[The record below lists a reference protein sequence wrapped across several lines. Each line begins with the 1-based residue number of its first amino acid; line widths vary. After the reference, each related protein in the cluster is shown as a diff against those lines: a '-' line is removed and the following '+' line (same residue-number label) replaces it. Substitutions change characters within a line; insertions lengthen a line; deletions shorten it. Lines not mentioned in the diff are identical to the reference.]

1 MKFVSEETFTAYQAG
16 TVNDMEI
23 LDPSTDLGNLTPRS
37 RTKKSDSLGWF
48 ERIHARYAPSRRLR
62 HRFFEDQIL
71 VDTFLNLKSIAYAE
85 PQLIRCWQDRYE
97 SAYQMVAGDLK
108 VPIQADK
115 VPDFLQILFPS
126 FPYRFSTYNVKEVF
140 ELFGRNGVKSKDL
153 FWADIRKGLR
163 EQKTATLQGEP
174 LIIESALNPKS
185 WFTKYWAN
193 LMKFVATYHFLIV
206 PVRIM
211 FIPWKSMVDYRALC
225 TDLIADAFTVA
236 NVVVLMNTAHLSSRA
251 TWVTKRLKILRR
263 MDIGYVIAAVP
274 LDWYCHRFKT

>member
-1 MKFVSEETFTAYQAG
+1 MSLPDNQVS
-16 TVNDMEI
+16 
-23 LDPSTDLGNLTPRS
+23 LRPSSL
-37 RTKKSDSLGWF
+37 SD
-48 ERIHARYAPSRRLR
+48 
-62 HRFFEDQIL
+62 
-71 VDTFLNLKSIAYAE
+71 
-85 PQLIRCWQDRYE
+85 
-97 SAYQMVAGDLK
+97 
-108 VPIQADK
+108 
-115 VPDFLQILFPS
+115 
-126 FPYRFSTYNVKEVF
+126 VKEVF
-140 ELFGRNGVKSKDL
+140 ELFGRIGVKSKDL

-163 EQKTATLQGEP
+163 EQITATLQGEP